1 MRDIM
6 NDEQN
11 EVEGGKRDELLDNE
25 IRSPVVQRIL
35 GDGLGTRRVQSRLDH
50 RLSLALVIELPI

>member
-11 EVEGGKRDELLDNE
+11 EVEGGKRDELLDSE
-25 IRSPVVQRIL
+25 IRSPVVQ
-35 GDGLGTRRVQSRLDH
+35 
-50 RLSLALVIELPI
+50 